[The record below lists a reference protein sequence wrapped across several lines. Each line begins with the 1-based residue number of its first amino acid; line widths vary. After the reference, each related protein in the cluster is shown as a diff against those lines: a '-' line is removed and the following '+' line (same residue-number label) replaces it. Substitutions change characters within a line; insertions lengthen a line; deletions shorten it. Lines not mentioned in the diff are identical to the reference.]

1 MSETKQQEQELKEAV
16 VSPFEEIKAMDAN
29 KALNILF
36 QASTAA
42 QKAGVLSVRDS
53 VLLAA
58 AIEHFSTND

>member
-1 MSETKQQEQELKEAV
+1 MSQQEQEQTV
-16 VSPFEEIKAMDAN
+16 VSPFDEVKDMDN
-29 KALNILF
+29 QKALTILF

-58 AIEHFSTND
+58 AIEHFSDSEQ